1 MSRRAERVPERVEI
15 IDLTHDGRGVARTDG
30 KTLFVSDALPG
41 ETVMAVRMKRRRSHD
56 EARLVEVLAP
66 AKNRVS
72 PVCEFFGVCGGCILQ
87 HLDGDAQV
95 AAKQRTLAEHL
106 RESGGIEPDT
116 FFAPIRAEPGGYRRR
131 ARLGVRYVEGK
142 GRVLVGFRERFT
154 SYIADVDACPVLASP
169 ADRLILPL
177 ADLIGQLTLRSRIP
191 QVELTVADNRTA
203 LVFRVLDPPTDADLE
218 AFRAFR
224 RKFDVDVY
232 LQPGGLD
239 TVEPLDGECRP
250 LHYAL
255 PEFGLELGVGPT
267 DFLQVNAGVNRQLVS
282 RAVKLVSADGGAR
295 VLDLFC
301 GLGNFTLPL
310 ARAAGAV
317 VGVEGDRAL
326 VDRAGRNAAANGIAN
341 ASFHV
346 ADLFGDCAAEGWAA
360 AAYDAVLLD
369 PPRAGARQILPVVA
383 ASGARRV
390 VYVSCNPTSLA
401 RDAGILV
408 GEYGY
413 RLEGAGVVDMFPHT
427 THLESIALFT
437 RG

>member
-1 MSRRAERVPERVEI
+1 VSRRVERVPERVEI

-41 ETVMAVRMKRRRSHD
+41 ETVTAVRMKRRRSHD
-56 EARLVEVLAP
+56 EARLVEVLVP
-66 AKNRVS
+66 AGDRVT
-72 PVCEFFGVCGGCILQ
+72 PGCEFFGVCGGCTLQ
-87 HLDGDAQV
+87 HLDGDAQI
-95 AAKQRTLAEHL
+95 AAKQRILAEHL

-142 GRVLVGFRERFT
+142 GRVLVGFRERFS

-177 ADLIGQLTLRSRIP
+177 ADLIGELTLRSRLP

-224 RKFDVDVY
+224 REFDVDVY

-239 TVEPLDGECRP
+239 TVEPLDGEFLP

-267 DFLQVNAGVNRQLVS
+267 DFLQVNAVVNRQLVS
-282 RAVKLVSADGGAR
+282 RAVTLLSADGEAR

-310 ARAAGAV
+310 ARRAGAV

-326 VDRAGRNAAANGIAN
+326 VERAERNAVANGIAN
-341 ASFHV
+341 ASFQV
-346 ADLFGDCAAEGWAA
+346 ADLFGECAGEGWAA
-360 AAYDAVLLD
+360 AAYDAVLVD
-369 PPRAGARQILPVVA
+369 PPRAGARPVLPVVA

-390 VYVSCNPTSLA
+390 VYVSCNPASLA

-408 GEYGY
+408 SEYGF

>member
-1 MSRRAERVPERVEI
+1 MRRRVERVPEQVEI
-15 IDLTHDGRGVARTDG
+15 VDLTHDGRGVARTDG

-56 EARLVEVLAP
+56 EARLAEILVP
-66 AKNRVS
+66 AENRVT
-72 PVCEFFGVCGGCILQ
+72 PHCDFFGTCGGCTLQ

-95 AAKQRTLAEHL
+95 AAKQRILAEHL
-106 RESGGIEPDT
+106 RDAGGVEPAT
-116 FFAPIRAEPGGYRRR
+116 YFEPIRSEARGYRRR

-142 GRVLVGFRERFT
+142 SRVLVGFRERFT
-154 SYIADVDACPVLASP
+154 TYIADVDACPVLAPP
-169 ADRLILPL
+169 ADGLIMPL
-177 ADLIGQLTLRSRIP
+177 ADLIGRLTLRSRLP
-191 QVELTVADNRTA
+191 QVELTVADNKTA
-203 LVFRVLDPPTDADLE
+203 LVFRILDPPTEPDLE

-224 RKFDVDVY
+224 RRFGVDVY

-239 TVEPLDGECRP
+239 TVEPLDGEYES

-255 PEFGLELGVGPT
+255 PEFGLELGLRPT
-267 DFLQVNAGVNRQLVS
+267 DFLQVNAGVNRRLVS
-282 RAVKLVSADGGAR
+282 RAVELLSPDRGER

-326 VDRAGRNAAANGIAN
+326 VDQAGRNAAANGIGN
-341 ASFHV
+341 ARFHV
-346 ADLFGDCAAEGWAA
+346 ADLFADCASQDWVD

-383 ASGARRV
+383 ASGASRV
-390 VYVSCNPTSLA
+390 VYVSCNPASLA
-401 RDAGILV
+401 RDTGILV
-408 GEYGY
+408 DEYGF
-413 RLEGAGVVDMFPHT
+413 RLAGAGVVDMFPHT
-427 THLESIALFT
+427 THLESIALLT
-437 RG
+437 RE